1 MRPESGQQTSA
12 RPEQARVFF
21 ALWPSPESARQLA
34 EVAESFA
41 TRAGGRV
48 TSQES
53 IHLTLA
59 FIGDVPVDG
68 LPDLE
73 RAAREVRGEAFALT
87 LDRLG
92 IWRHNRVFWAGCS
105 VLPPAL
111 TDLSSALG
119 AALPAAG
126 FAVADA
132 SRTFTPHVTLVRK
145 MVALDAALP
154 ECEPLAWNNRQ
165 FVLAR
170 STPSAEGSSY
180 RTIAEFPLLAGAG

>member
-1 MRPESGQQTSA
+1 M
-12 RPEQARVFF
+12 ARVFL

-34 EVAESFA
+34 DVAESFA
-41 TRAGGRV
+41 TRAGGRA
-48 TSQES
+48 TSQEN
-53 IHLTLA
+53 IHVTLA
-59 FIGDVPVDG
+59 FIGDVPVKR
-68 LPDLE
+68 LADLE
-73 RAAREVRGEAFALT
+73 RAAREVRGEAFALK
-87 LDRLG
+87 LDRFG
-92 IWRHNRVFWAGCS
+92 IWRHNRIFWAGCS

-111 TDLSSALG
+111 AELSAALG

-132 SRTFTPHVTLVRK
+132 WRTFTPHVTLVRK

-154 ECEPLAWNNRQ
+154 ECELAAWNNRQ

-170 STPSAEGSSY
+170 STRSAEGSSY